1 MMGKSHIVCTSAM
14 AATILCVHDSLY
26 KIRIGMNSNFW
37 GLSANKLS
45 LLQNIDEHIWKFTG
59 LNDNI
64 LSVAS
69 AYKILLFFVFVIF
82 GTLCTDCDSEKSIIG
97 RILHIPVEHH
107 TWLHAIWIP
116 ALCAFA
122 GLAFSPAMWFALG
135 WFLHEFMDSFSRC
148 GNSYLYPFVGYNKYG
163 NAKSKKGIHNFKF
176 YYVGKKSE
184 TIFVVCVVLTCI
196 FLCLLFILA
205 PNYHIDITG
214 EGFGVLK

>member
-1 MMGKSHIVCTSAM
+1 M
-14 AATILCVHDSLY
+14 
-26 KIRIGMNSNFW
+26 RIGANSNFW
-37 GLSANKLS
+37 GLPANKLS
-45 LLQNIDEHIWKFTG
+45 LLQNLDEHIWKFTG

-69 AYKILLFFVFVIF
+69 TYKIVLFFAFVIF
-82 GTLCTDCDSEKSIIG
+82 GTLCTDCDSEKSIMG

-122 GLAFSPAMWFALG
+122 GLVFRPAMWFAFG
-135 WFLHEFMDSFSRC
+135 WFLHEFMDSFSRR
-148 GNSYLYPFVGYNKYG
+148 GNSYLYPIVGYNTYG
-163 NAKSKKGIHNFKF
+163 NAKTKKGVHNFKL
-176 YYVGKKSE
+176 YYTGKTSE
-184 TIFVVCVVLTCI
+184 KIFVACVVLICV

-214 EGFGVLK
+214 EGFGALK